1 MRCLLCEFF
10 LLVRKAISN
19 IKDYEA
25 NIFLVLELPSGSKN
39 PGILEEL
46 FISFHGLF
54 SLESPYLAM
63 LC

>member
-10 LLVRKAISN
+10 LHMRKAISN
-19 IKDYEA
+19 RKDYED
-25 NIFLVLELPSGSKN
+25 NIFLVLDLPPGSKN

-54 SLESPYLAM
+54 SLESPHLAV